1 MTATVDLSSLWVMCR
16 DVTELI
22 IIRIRRMRICNY
34 YVGNETVFA
43 VTAEEQ
49 AAVIRDAVVAAAGP
63 DQDIVDET

>member
-1 MTATVDLSSLWVMCR
+1 
-16 DVTELI
+16 
-22 IIRIRRMRICNY
+22 MRICNY

-63 DQDIVDET
+63 DQDIVDETWHLWGQHEDISDDQQ